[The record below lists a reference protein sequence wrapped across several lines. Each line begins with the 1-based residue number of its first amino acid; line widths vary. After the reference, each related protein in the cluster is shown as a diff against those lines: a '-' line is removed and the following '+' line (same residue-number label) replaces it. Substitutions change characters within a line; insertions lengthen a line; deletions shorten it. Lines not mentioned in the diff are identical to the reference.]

1 MLKCV
6 SISKHKHRMATLNE
20 VQSRFGV
27 KRFEGI
33 GTSKFYALDSLRLAI
48 KKEKN
53 DDYYSPKFVKD
64 SFKFTPTRQSKLQWY
79 CGKFKIEISSNKCC
93 PEIVY
98 NTIFWIELN
107 DLVLCFTY
115 L

>member
-1 MLKCV
+1 ML
-6 SISKHKHRMATLNE
+6 IPKHKYRMATLNE
-20 VQSRFGV
+20 VQSRVGV
-27 KRFEGI
+27 KRYEGV
-33 GTSKFYALDSLRLAI
+33 GTSRFYALDSLRLSI
-48 KKEKN
+48 KKAKN
-53 DDYYSPKFVKD
+53 DGYFSPKFVKD
-64 SFKFTPTRQSKLQWY
+64 SFTFCNKITFRQSKLQWY
-79 CGKFKIEISSNKCC
+79 CGKFRIETSSNKCF